1 MTNETIQTIRSR
13 RSCRAY
19 KPEQITNEELEAVLG
34 AGTYAASAMGKQSAK
49 IVVVQDAATR
59 EKLSRM
65 NAAIMGKDCDPMYGA
80 PTILVVLADANA
92 KCAVQD
98 GSLVMGNLMLAAA
111 SLGLG
116 SCWINRAKEE
126 FESEE
131 GKSPAEEVGHRGRVD
146 RRRPLHPGLPR
157 RGPSARRAP
166 QIGLHPQGVIPDKSR
181 STMKPDYKLVAKA
194 KYIHTTADLASEI
207 WHEVYKRY
215 YPGKQL
221 DTLVEELQ
229 SAEAIEADIDNDV
242 NYFLV
247 VLGGKNIG
255 YFAWKMENTALHLM
269 HLYLRPEY
277 RGKAIG
283 RDIVLSCERLARG
296 EGKGRMWCT
305 VHAKALPVQQF
316 FKALRYRS
324 LKPAEQETGTVPRNE
339 LVFEHTL

>member
-1 MTNETIQTIRSR
+1 MTNETLETIKSR

-19 KPEQITNEELEAVLG
+19 KPEQITDEELNAVLE
-34 AGTYAASAMGKQSAK
+34 AGTYAASAMGRQSAK

-59 EKLSRM
+59 AQLTRM
-65 NAAIMGKDCDPMYGA
+65 NAAVMGKDTDPMYGA
-80 PTILVVLADANA
+80 PTILVVLADAHAAN
-92 KCAVQD
+92 AVQD

-126 FESEE
+126 FETEE
-131 GKSPAEEVGHRGRVD
+131 GKALLRQWGIEAIGSH
-146 RRRPLHPGLPR
+146 RPLHSGLPCCRPQARSTPQAGLYRKSVR
-157 RGPSARRAP
+157 R
-166 QIGLHPQGVIPDKSR
+166 
-181 STMKPDYKLVAKA
+181 TMKPDYKLVAKA
-194 KYIHTTADLASEI
+194 KYIHATADLASEL

-215 YPGKQL
+215 YPAKQL

-229 SAEAIEADIDNDV
+229 SADAIEEDIDNDV

-247 VLGGKNIG
+247 VLGGKTIG

-277 RGKAIG
+277 RGKALG

-296 EGKGRMWCT
+296 EGKGRVWCT

-316 FKALRYRS
+316 FKALRYRN
-324 LKPAEQETGTVPRNE
+324 LKPAEQENGTVPRDE
-339 LVFEHTL
+339 VVFEHTLG

>member
-1 MTNETIQTIRSR
+1 
-13 RSCRAY
+13 
-19 KPEQITNEELEAVLG
+19 
-34 AGTYAASAMGKQSAK
+34 
-49 IVVVQDAATR
+49 
-59 EKLSRM
+59 
-65 NAAIMGKDCDPMYGA
+65 MYGA

-131 GKSPAEEVGHRGRVD
+131 GKALLKKWGIEGEWIGVGHCILGY
-146 RRRPLHPGLPR
+146 R

-296 EGKGRMWCT
+296 EGKGPHV
-305 VHAKALPVQQF
+305 VHRACQGPARTAVLQGAALPQPEARRAGNRHRAPQ
-316 FKALRYRS
+316 
-324 LKPAEQETGTVPRNE
+324 
-339 LVFEHTL
+339 